1 MMEAQSTMP
10 DTGRRSPARKL
21 AESKIRSSKKPSRTA
36 RDEPRA
42 KHFVNGLAKGLSM
55 IQAFSSETPAVTLAD
70 AAVATNLTRAS
81 ARRIL
86 MTLEDLGF
94 VARQGERHF
103 ILTPKVLSL
112 GYAYLASM
120 PLWAFADPV
129 LEELVEDLGETCSIA
144 VQDDTELVYVLRIP
158 VHRILSQGV
167 TIGSRLPLYCH
178 SAGRTLLAG
187 LNATQL
193 ESYFA
198 RAKFKS
204 YTSKTI
210 VDPTKLKRVIN
221 DVGQQG
227 YAWVSSEMEENI
239 SGLSVPIRQSD
250 GRVIAALNVSLNQ
263 PGVKEDD
270 AIRRLLPKLTMAADR
285 LNVSLSVGAR
295 APQRQAGKL
304 AVSRAV

>member
-1 MMEAQSTMP
+1 MREAQSIMQ
-10 DTGRRSPARKL
+10 DAVRRSLARKPSG
-21 AESKIRSSKKPSRTA
+21 SKTGPSKKRVKAA

-55 IQAFSSETPAVTLAD
+55 IQAFSSEMPAVTLAD
-70 AAVATNLTRAS
+70 AAGATNLTRAS

-94 VARQGERHF
+94 VARQGDRHF

-120 PLWAFADPV
+120 PLWTFADPI
-129 LEELVEDLGETCSIA
+129 LEQLVEELGETCSIA

-158 VHRILSQGV
+158 VQRILSQGV

-178 SAGRTLLAG
+178 SAGRILLAG

-198 RAKFKS
+198 RARLKP
-204 YTSKTI
+204 YTAKTI
-210 VDPTKLKRVIN
+210 VDTVKLRRVIK
-221 DVGQQG
+221 DVAQQG
-227 YAWVSSEMEENI
+227 YAWVSGEMEDNI

-250 GRVIAALNVSLNQ
+250 GRVIAALNASLNQ
-263 PGVKEDD
+263 AGIKEED
-270 AIRRLLPKLTMAADR
+270 AIKRLLPKLTTAADR
-285 LNVSLSVGAR
+285 LNKSLSVGAR
-295 APQRQAGKL
+295 VPKRPAAKS
-304 AVSRAV
+304 AA